1 MTPEQKIVIGIVIVA
16 IVLGTASLLPIVM
29 PPAEVCYIDGV
40 CQHELQI
47 TQLTRIVPVM
57 VALAVV
63 AGAVVY
69 YLMSGRVQSAEHSAK
84 DNAELVLKLLNADEK
99 KIVERLVKEKGK
111 CYQSE
116 ISRIEGLGKLK
127 SHRVL
132 QRLADRGVVEIEKHG
147 KTNIVRF
154 SAELEKWLVG

>member
-1 MTPEQKIVIGIVIVA
+1 MNQKQKIVIGILIIA
-16 IVLGTASLLPIVM
+16 VLFGAASLLPIVM
-29 PPAEVCYIDGV
+29 PPAQVCFVDGV

-47 TQLTRIVPVM
+47 EQLTRIVPLM
-57 VALAVV
+57 VALAVI
-63 AGAVVY
+63 AGAVIY
-69 YLMSGRVQSAEHSAK
+69 YLMAERVKSAEHSAK
-84 DNAELVLKLLNADEK
+84 DNAGLVLKLLNTDEK

-111 CYQSE
+111 CFQSE

-132 QRLADRGVVEIEKHG
+132 QRLSDRGVIEIEKHG

-154 SAELEKWLVG
+154 KPELEKWLVG